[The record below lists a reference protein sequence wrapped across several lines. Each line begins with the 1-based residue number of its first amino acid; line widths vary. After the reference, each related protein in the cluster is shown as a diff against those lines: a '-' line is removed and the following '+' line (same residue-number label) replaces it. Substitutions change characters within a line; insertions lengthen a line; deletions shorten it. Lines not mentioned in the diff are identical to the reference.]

1 MTQGTQ
7 YYKVRPLWYNII
19 FQYSSCHIF
28 IEAGSFVEAQF
39 RLQSILNNERIIVSN
54 YPHIFYYQ
62 INEKICLMCKNKRY
76 HSPYG
81 MDDDL
86 LLEDFNILETT
97 DIKTVSAVIIKD

>member
-1 MTQGTQ
+1 MF
-7 YYKVRPLWYNII
+7 YKINTKI
-19 FQYSSCHIF
+19 YSPVQIMHEYI
-28 IEAGSFVEAQF
+28 IEAGSLVEAQF

-62 INEKICLMCKNKRY
+62 INEKICLMCKIKRNR
-76 HSPYG
+76 PYC

-86 LLEDFNILETT
+86 LLEDFNIRETT